1 MRVIG
6 GLFRGRRLRA
16 VEGQAVRPTSDRL
29 RETLF
34 NVLAPRIDDARFL
47 DICAGSGAVGI
58 EALSRG
64 ASRATFIDASRRACS
79 VIEANLAALDITNQA
94 TIINRDAVAALK
106 RLASEG
112 EQFDIVF
119 FDPPYQSEIYS
130 QVIELLGASTL
141 LDDGACVIVEHRA
154 KTPPASESGELRA
167 YREIKQ
173 GESAL
178 TFYELSRDSAG
189 GQE

>member
-16 VEGQAVRPTSDRL
+16 TPGQAVRPTSDRL

-34 NVLAPRIDDARFL
+34 NVLAPRISDARFL

-79 VIEANLAALDITNQA
+79 VIEANITALGVTGHA

-106 RLASEG
+106 RLASAG
-112 EQFDIVF
+112 EQYDIIFV
-119 FDPPYQSEIYS
+119 DPPYQSEIYS
-130 QVIELLGASTL
+130 QVIELLGASAL
-141 LDDGACVIVEHRA
+141 LSDDACVIVEHRA
-154 KTPPASESGELRA
+154 KTPPASDAGDLRA

-178 TFYELSRDSAG
+178 TFYELSRDAANH
-189 GQE
+189 EE